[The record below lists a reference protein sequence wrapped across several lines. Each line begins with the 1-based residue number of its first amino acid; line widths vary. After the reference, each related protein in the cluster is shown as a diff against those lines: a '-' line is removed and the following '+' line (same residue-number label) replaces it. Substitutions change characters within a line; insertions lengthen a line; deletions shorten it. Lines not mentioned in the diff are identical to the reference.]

1 MFSHQK
7 KPELKFVSVA
17 VFPTPGET
25 ASCERRR
32 SSCALS
38 GASEIDHFIQEY
50 HQLQNHLVKMQ
61 AACDGLKQSAAASDT
76 VKGGSSDIT
85 VQMDQLKATIVSS
98 ADVLETEVEKVLSNN
113 SDGGGTSCAI
123 TSPRY

>member
-1 MFSHQK
+1 MK
-7 KPELKFVSVA
+7 LASVA
-17 VFPTPGET
+17 RHVPTPGET

-38 GASEIDHFIQEY
+38 GASEIDHFILEY

-61 AACDGLKQSAAASDT
+61 AACDGLKQSAAASET
-76 VKGGSSDIT
+76 VNGGSDIT

-113 SDGGGTSCAI
+113 SDTNCAI

>member
-1 MFSHQK
+1 M
-7 KPELKFVSVA
+7 
-17 VFPTPGET
+17 
-25 ASCERRR
+25 
-32 SSCALS
+32 
-38 GASEIDHFIQEY
+38 
-50 HQLQNHLVKMQ
+50 KMQ
-61 AACDGLKQSAAASDT
+61 AACDGLKQSAAASET

-113 SDGGGTSCAI
+113 SDGGGSNCAI